1 VKIYGHHV
9 VFSLPI
15 MLLIQAATSQQ
26 QIPES
31 SSSLVTSSRP
41 LWEVAHRLQQT
52 YGKVVT
58 YEEPLLTWRA
68 ELQTKPGADPERKWQ
83 LFPRTH
89 SFSMPDSRPGTD
101 LGTLLENTIAA
112 YHQQS
117 SGNSGNRFQL
127 LSSKLGYHIV
137 PVQMHDESGRS
148 VPTTSA
154 LDRII
159 TVPSAARTANE
170 HLLALG
176 AALNSALPFH
186 VNVEAAFNG
195 NTRGFNTAFRAQPDV
210 FTWGVY
216 STVARDALIDLL
228 NQSATTFSWQL
239 MCQSSAQASDRFC
252 ALSLIAIEVAVTDS
266 QGKPVTD
273 SQGKPAKRVLW
284 YDRCRDCPPPED
296 PCNR

>member
-1 VKIYGHHV
+1 MKIYRHHV

-15 MLLIQAATSQQ
+15 ILLIQAATPQQ
-26 QIPES
+26 PNPAG

-83 LFPRTH
+83 LFPRTY
-89 SFSMPDSRPGTD
+89 SFSMPDSRPGAD

-186 VNVEAAFNG
+186 VDVAAFNG

-210 FTWGVY
+210 
-216 STVARDALIDLL
+216 LL
-228 NQSATTFSWQL
+228 GEFIPQWHE
-239 MCQSSAQASDRFC
+239 MH
-252 ALSLIAIEVAVTDS
+252 
-266 QGKPVTD
+266 
-273 SQGKPAKRVLW
+273 
-284 YDRCRDCPPPED
+284 
-296 PCNR
+296 